1 MIRILENLN
10 KEINVKVND
19 QDNQLSE
26 LLKYIKDI
34 AQSGHTFDVIVDPG
48 NKDYEKSFEID
59 GDGNFK
65 IGDIEETKTE
75 EESIKT
81 EASYTSSTIDSL
93 TKFYYAA
100 KKLSE
105 DWNDAFDNE
114 DYPFKLS
121 FDELVLEIEKW
132 YDTSKKKYDEK

>member
-1 MIRILENLN
+1 MIKVLESYDN
-10 KEINVKVND
+10 K
-19 QDNQLSE
+19 Q
-26 LLKYIKDI
+26 IK
-34 AQSGHTFDVIVDPG
+34 
-48 NKDYEKSFEID
+48 N
-59 GDGNFK
+59 
-65 IGDIEETKTE
+65 
-75 EESIKT
+75 
-81 EASYTSSTIDSL
+81 EASYTSSTIDLL

-132 YDTSKKKYDEK
+132 YNTSKKKYDEK